1 MGQKGMVKLL
11 NFQKLMEPSCGQRS
25 PVQYFTIPM
34 GKSRMSDHQNERVVR
49 SYSGYVE
56 VSEKTAAGMLTIRGD
71 FRSSRFK
78 TSFTKAVGAN
88 LPKTREVILARNNVA
103 WMSPDELLILCA
115 YADVSNLSQ
124 NLQMELKDQHHM
136 LVNVSDA
143 RALFEVSGS
152 GIREVIAKLAP
163 VNIATLEIGE
173 IRRTRFSQIAAA
185 FWLTSETSLFVICFS
200 SVADYMFNLLKISS
214 MPNSTVGDF

>member
-1 MGQKGMVKLL
+1 
-11 NFQKLMEPSCGQRS
+11 
-25 PVQYFTIPM
+25 M

-78 TSFTKAVGAN
+78 TSFTKAVGTK
-88 LPKTREVILARNNVA
+88 LPKTREVILAKNNVA
-103 WMSPDELLILCA
+103 WMSPDELLILCD

-124 NLQMELKDQHHM
+124 NLQTELKDQHHM

-152 GIREVIAKLAP
+152 GVREVIAKLAP
-163 VNIATLEIGE
+163 VNISTLEIGE
-173 IRRTRFSQIAAA
+173 IRRTRFSQVAAA
-185 FWLTSETSLFVICFS
+185 FWLTSETSLNVICFS
-200 SVADYMFNLLKISS
+200 SVADYMFNLLKTSS
-214 MPNSTVGDF
+214 MPNSKVGDF

>member
-1 MGQKGMVKLL
+1 
-11 NFQKLMEPSCGQRS
+11 
-25 PVQYFTIPM
+25 
-34 GKSRMSDHQNERVVR
+34 MSDHQNERVVR

-103 WMSPDELLILCA
+103 WMSPDELLILCD
-115 YADVSNLSQ
+115 YAEVPNLSQ
-124 NLQMELKDQHHM
+124 NLQMVLKDQHHM

-143 RALFEVSGS
+143 RTLFEVSGS

-163 VNIATLEIGE
+163 VNIATLGIGE
-173 IRRTRFSQIAAA
+173 IRRTRFSQIAGA
-185 FWLTSETSLFVICFS
+185 FWLTSETSLSVICFS
-200 SVADYMFNLLKISS
+200 SVADYMFNLLKTSS
-214 MPNSTVGDF
+214 MPNSKVGDF